1 MRLAAISTATW
12 ANTETS
18 KADRIGKANP
28 YWTVAYGDVCAA
40 IDREMSWR
48 QQAEGLKER
57 CERLEQ
63 ILTLM
68 KASPVAREVAAQL
81 GEQLVVVTE
90 ATPWWRHLHG
100 LLQLEIDQAVNDA
113 LMPDLTNDTANLR
126 RGRAAMLKDFR
137 GLLQSLWLQAQTRKR
152 ESA

>member
-1 MRLAAISTATW
+1 MNW
-12 ANTETS
+12 KFWKWQTELDRHTG
-18 KADRIGKANP
+18 KLIRALDEAEMEIKHYRADNQKLRK
-28 YWTVAYGDVCAA
+28 
-40 IDREMSWR
+40 M
-48 QQAEGLKER
+48 
-57 CERLEQ
+57 LE
-63 ILTLM
+63 LRG
-68 KASPVAREVAAQL
+68 ARPVAREVAAQL

-137 GLLQSLWLQAQTRKR
+137 GLLQDIYLQAQTRKR
-152 ESA
+152 ESV